1 MKMAKHGKK
10 FMAAQAKI
18 DPNAIYEPMQAMAL
32 VRETSFT
39 KFNGTVEVH
48 LRTALDPR
56 QADQQIRDVV
66 VLPNGLGKTVRVL
79 VFAQGDGATKAT
91 EAGADFVADNDEW
104 IAKIQGGWTDFDV
117 AIATPDMMGKAGRL
131 GRILGPR
138 GLMPNPKAGT
148 VVPAD
153 DLPRVI
159 KEAKAGRVEF
169 RLDKTANL
177 HIPIGKVSF
186 TTEQLH
192 ENFQAL
198 MEAIRK
204 ARPAAAKGNF
214 VKRITVVS
222 TMGPAVHLDPN
233 VAMTVVK

>member
-1 MKMAKHGKK
+1 MPKHGKQYL
-10 FMAAQAKI
+10 AAAAKVNREQTYT
-18 DPNAIYEPMQAMAL
+18 PTEAVAL
-32 VRETSFT
+32 VKETAYA
-39 KFNGTVEVH
+39 KFDATVEVH
-48 LRTALDPR
+48 MRLGVDPR
-56 QADQQIRDVV
+56 QADQQVRDVV
-66 VLPNGLGKTVRVL
+66 VLPHGLGKTVRVL
-79 VFAQGDGATKAT
+79 VFAQGEGATLARD
-91 EAGADFVADNDEW
+91 AGADVVADDDET
-104 IAKIQGGWTDFDV
+104 IARIQGGWTDFDV
-117 AIATPDMMGKAGRL
+117 AIATPDMMGKVGRL

-186 TTEQLH
+186 TAEQLH
-192 ENFQAL
+192 ENFLAL
-198 MEAIRK
+198 MDAIRK

-222 TMGPAVHLDPN
+222 TMGPGVHLDPN
-233 VAMTVVK
+233 VMMVVVK